1 MPIDPM
7 GISFSPTGD
16 SQQNNAQKPTPVQQ
30 AIQTLSLRIP
40 RTVGAAS
47 GAPQQLLQGQGGAGL
62 GGNPNAA
69 MTLEALI
76 RRLFG
81 GGAGLPMPGGGAPGG
96 GDPGG
101 GGAVP
106 SPIVGFPAPP
116 RAGEQPPTPGPTFP
130 VPPSP
135 GGRAPEEPYTPPPA
149 PAAPPH
155 LGPGV
160 GPPRAPGKGWI

>member
-7 GISFSPTGD
+7 GISFSPSGD
-16 SQQNNAQKPTPVQQ
+16 PSQQQNGQKPTPVQQ

-81 GGAGLPMPGGGAPGG
+81 GGAGLPMPGGPPGGDPG

-101 GGAVP
+101 GGVP

-116 RAGEQPPTPGPTFP
+116 RAPEPTPTPGPTFP
-130 VPPSP
+130 TPTGP
-135 GGRAPEEPYTPPPA
+135 RAPEEPYTPPP
-149 PAAPPH
+149 PPPPSH